1 MKLISVF
8 AAGALLLAAGA
19 ANASPLSQN
28 LPGLNYSPIE
38 LVQAKKKEETVT
50 QKVKRTVKR
59 TWRNL
64 TGTSYAFCARCPIPI
79 PVSAKACSARA
90 KSAEEARS
98 ICQSQNRFCYV
109 TSGAC

>member
-1 MKLISVF
+1 MRLISVF
-8 AAGALLLAAGA
+8 AAGALLLAAGGL
-19 ANASPLSQN
+19 NASPLIQN
-28 LPGLNYSPIE
+28 VPGLDYSPIE
-38 LVQAKKKEETVT
+38 LIQAKKDETVT

-79 PVSAKACSARA
+79 PLSSKTCSVRA

-98 ICQSQNRFCYV
+98 TCQSQNRLCYV